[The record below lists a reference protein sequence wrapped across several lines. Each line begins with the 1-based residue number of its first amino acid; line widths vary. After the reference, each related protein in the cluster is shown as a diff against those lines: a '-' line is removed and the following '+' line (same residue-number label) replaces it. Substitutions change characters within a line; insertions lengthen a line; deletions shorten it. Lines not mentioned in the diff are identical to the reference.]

1 MGSVRSQA
9 NVTVHFVKNT
19 NVELAELG
27 SRCDGGKERSSGIT
41 GSNVVR
47 GETSL
52 IPRDVVGEVPSHEG
66 TGSNTDASGG
76 GELGHVEHIKRSGGD
91 DAAGGVF
98 DSKVGSLV
106 GLEGHFAPLAWH
118 EGSFENGGSISL
130 VLDFVEVET
139 GVGEFSPHFGGEG
152 AGGGA
157 VCFHCDCYWAS
168 LALAF

>member
-19 NVELAELG
+19 DVELAELG
-27 SRCDGGKERSSGIT
+27 SRCDRGKERSGGIT

-47 GETSL
+47 GETGL
-52 IPRDVVGEVPSHEG
+52 IPRDVVGEIPSHKS
-66 TGSNTDASGG
+66 TGGNTDASRG
-76 GELGHVEHIKRSGGD
+76 GELGHVEHIERSSGD

-98 DSKVGSLV
+98 DSKIGPLV
-106 GLEGHFAPLAWH
+106 GLEGHFASVAWL
-118 EGSFENGGSISL
+118 ERSFEDGGSIGL
-130 VLDFVEVET
+130 VLDFVKAEA
-139 GVGEFSPHFGGEG
+139 GVGEFPPHFGGEG